1 MTAQAFF
8 ESHRDAGKMLGESAH
23 AVDGAAVFVET
34 LFSMMPR
41 PRHPPLY
48 YGTLLFDLSELLEAT
63 LRLLE
68 RALHRLVAR
77 LPDLDAELQLRLAEW
92 LKYSCGWSARG
103 AQCAERPLWPP
114 EVRVGYCVSNLG

>member
-8 ESHRDAGKMLGESAH
+8 ESHRGAGKMLGESAH

-92 LKYSCGWSARG
+92 LAVAGQRVAFSVRREAALAARG
-103 AQCAERPLWPP
+103 ACGL
-114 EVRVGYCVSNLG
+114 L

>member
-8 ESHRDAGKMLGESAH
+8 ESHRGAGKMLGESAH

-34 LFSMMPR
+34 LFSMMLALPR

-48 YGTLLFDLSELLEAT
+48 YGTLLLHRTELLEAT

-77 LPDLDAELQLRLAEW
+77 LPDLDAELHA
-92 LKYSCGWSARG
+92 LK
-103 AQCAERPLWPP
+103 
-114 EVRVGYCVSNLG
+114 V

>member
-8 ESHRDAGKMLGESAH
+8 ESHRDAGKMPGESAH

-34 LFSMMPR
+34 LFSMMLALPR

-48 YGTLLFDLSELLEAT
+48 YGTLLFDLSELLETAP
-63 LRLLE
+63 RLLE

-92 LKYSCGWSARG
+92 LAVAGQRVAFSVRREAALAARG
-103 AQCAERPLWPP
+103 ACGL
-114 EVRVGYCVSNLG
+114 L

>member
-34 LFSMMPR
+34 LFSMMLALPR
-41 PRHPPLY
+41 PRHPPLCY
-48 YGTLLFDLSELLEAT
+48 MYGTLLFDLSELLETAP
-63 LRLLE
+63 RLLE

-92 LKYSCGWSARG
+92 LAVAGQRVAFSVRREAALAARG
-103 AQCAERPLWPP
+103 ACGL
-114 EVRVGYCVSNLG
+114 L